1 MSKKIKED
9 SDKNLLDVVEYAKTI
24 DVTPERI
31 AKNSKY
37 IGDNNGGLII
47 L

>member
-1 MSKKIKED
+1 MSKKIRED

-31 AKNSKY
+31 EINSKY
-37 IGDNNGGLII
+37 IDDNNGGKII

>member
-9 SDKNLLDVVEYAKTI
+9 PDKNLLEALEYAKTI
-24 DVTPERI
+24 EVTPERI